1 MRIFT
6 GEDSE
11 MSVQVARETIMADRR
26 DSVAVVHIRF
36 EGRSLDIPQGDLD
49 IGPASSDN
57 DIKRALARHLEVP
70 EAKLRD
76 YVIDRHETGNLTVRP
91 EAVFGQ

>member
-1 MRIFT
+1 MVNRHN
-6 GEDSE
+6 GG
-11 MSVQVARETIMADRR
+11 
-26 DSVAVVHIRF
+26 VAVVHIRY

-57 DIKRALARHLEVP
+57 DIKRALAQHLDVAEGSF
-70 EAKLRD
+70 RD

-91 EAVFGQ
+91 EAVFGHK